1 MRVLPPRAARTVA
14 ALCLLVGTLISPVAA
29 DDTLDQQVAEASEA
43 LTSASKAVEA
53 AARSLKDAQ
62 KRLPAA
68 RAKMAAA
75 LTKEAEAKAIYVVA
89 KTDLARAKAR
99 YATAANKLASKQA
112 EIQQLQKRVNEFARS
127 IYQQGPT
134 SQWAII
140 LESQSPS
147 DLTSRLETIKAV
159 SEASSADLNDLIVA
173 KTDLKAIADGAAE
186 VKAEMQTL
194 ADQATAAYETASAAA
209 DAAAAAKA
217 EVDKLVAQESDALAV
232 AEKDRQEVKKQYEE
246 LRAEQIRIA
255 GTSGSGSSG
264 NGDPEATGPLD
275 WPVSGYSSSWRIG
288 WRVHPKYGYRSCHT
302 GIDIS
307 APSGTLIRAA
317 GTGVVLDTF
326 WSRPYGR
333 VTLVDHGG
341 GLVTMYAH
349 QSAWLVSKGDVVVS
363 GEGIGKVGSTGFST
377 GSHLHFEVHVNGVPY
392 NPRGWFG
399 GDKSV
404 VSCWNK
410 V

>member
-1 MRVLPPRAARTVA
+1 MRVLPPRAARTIA
-14 ALCLLVGTLISPVAA
+14 ALCLLVATLISPVMA
-29 DDTLDQQVAEASEA
+29 DDTLDQQVADASEA
-43 LTSASKAVEA
+43 LTTASKAVQKA
-53 AARSLKDAQ
+53 AASLKDAQ
-62 KRLPAA
+62 DRLPGA
-68 RAKMAAA
+68 RAAMATAQ
-75 LTKEAEAKAIYVVA
+75 TKEAAAKAVYVVA
-89 KTDLARAKAR
+89 KTDLAQAKAR
-99 YATAANKLASKQA
+99 YAKAASKLASKQA
-112 EIQQLQKRVNEFARS
+112 EIQLLQKQVNQFARS

-159 SEASSADLNDLIVA
+159 SEANSNDLNNLIIA
-173 KTDLKAIADGAAE
+173 KEELNAIADAAAKE
-186 VKAEMQTL
+186 KADMQKL
-194 ADQATAAYETASAAA
+194 ADQATAAYEAASAAA

-217 EVDKLVAQESDALAV
+217 EVDKLVAQEEDALAV
-232 AEKDRQEVKKQYEE
+232 AEKDRQEVKKQYDE
-246 LRAEQIRIA
+246 LRAEQIKIA
-255 GTSGSGSSG
+255 GQSGSGSSG

-275 WPVSGYSSSWRIG
+275 WPMPGYTSSWRIG

-307 APSGTLIRAA
+307 APSGTVIRAA
-317 GTGVVLDTF
+317 GSGIVLDTF
-326 WSRPYGR
+326 WSKPYGR
-333 VTLVDHGG
+333 VTLIDHGG

-363 GEGIGKVGSTGFST
+363 GDGIGKVGSTGFST
-377 GSHLHFEVHVNGVPY
+377 GPHLHFEVHVNGVPY

-399 GDKSV
+399 GSKSV
-404 VSCWNK
+404 VSCWNQ

>member
-1 MRVLPPRAARTVA
+1 MRVLPPRAARTLAV
-14 ALCLLVGTLISPVAA
+14 LSLLFATLISPAIA
-29 DDTLDQQVAEASEA
+29 DDSLDQQVQEASEA
-43 LTSASKAVEA
+43 LTTASKAVQKA
-53 AARSLKDAQ
+53 AESLKDAR

-68 RAKMAAA
+68 RSKLATAQTQEAAA
-75 LTKEAEAKAIYVVA
+75 RAVYVVA
-89 KTDLARAKAR
+89 KSDLAKSKAR
-99 YATAANKLASKQA
+99 YAKAASKLASKQA
-112 EIQQLQKRVNEFARS
+112 EIQQLQKQVDQFARS

-159 SEASSADLNDLIVA
+159 SEASSSDLNDLIVA
-173 KTDLKAIADGAAE
+173 KEDLTVIANEAEAEKAS
-186 VKAEMQTL
+186 MQKL
-194 ADQATAAYETASAAA
+194 ADEATAAYNAASAAA
-209 DAAAAAKA
+209 DAAEAAKA
-217 EVDKLVAQESDALAV
+217 EVDKLVAQEEDALAV
-232 AEKDRQEVKKQYEE
+232 AEKDRQEVKKQYDE

-255 GTSGSGSSG
+255 GASGSGSTGS
-264 NGDPEATGPLD
+264 GDPEATGPLD
-275 WPVSGYSSSWRIG
+275 WPMPGYSSSWRIG

-317 GTGVVLDTF
+317 GSGIVLNTF
-326 WSRPYGR
+326 WSKPYGR

-349 QSAWLVSKGDVVVS
+349 QSAWLVKKGDVVVS
-363 GEGIGKVGSTGFST
+363 GDAIGKIGSTGYST
-377 GSHLHFEVHVNGVPY
+377 GPHLHFEVHVNGKPY

-399 GDKSV
+399 GSKSV
-404 VSCWNK
+404 VGCWNQ